1 MQCFWVEKNDDGEV
15 TSSIAQQPTS
25 ILDASDS
32 QLPRIRIQVEYSS
45 LNYKDA
51 LAATGNPG
59 IVRKFPH
66 IPGID
71 AVGRVIQSE
80 DDHFQVGD
88 QVIVTGN
95 QLGVNCFG
103 AWAEQIDVPS
113 SWAVPLPDSLTPAQA
128 MALGTAGFTAAQ
140 CVGALINHG
149 VTPESGSI
157 VVTGATGGVASL
169 AISLLVKLGY
179 SVVAVTGKE
188 SEHANLKQRG
198 VEKVLTRREF
208 VDDSK
213 RPLLSA
219 AYAAAVDSVG
229 GKMLE
234 TLLRTTSYRGC
245 IAACGL
251 TGGSELNTTVY
262 PFLLRGITL
271 CGIDSAMCPLPER
284 QKIWQRL
291 AGEWKLDDLDSL
303 TQIYPMDQLKSLVS
317 KILAGEMVGR
327 AVIQI

>member
-1 MQCFWVEKNDDGEV
+1 MRCFWVEKNESGEV
-15 TSSIAQQPTS
+15 SASLTEQPTS
-25 ILDASDS
+25 ILDAAVTAS
-32 QLPRIRIQVEYSS
+32 PRIRVQVEYSS

-51 LAATGNPG
+51 LAATGHPG

-71 AVGRVIQSE
+71 AAGRVIQSE
-80 DDHFQVGD
+80 DDSFQPGD
-88 QVIVTGN
+88 AVIVTGN
-95 QLGVNCFG
+95 QLGVTHFG
-103 AWAEQIDVPS
+103 AWAEQIDVPG
-113 SWAVPLPDSLTPAQA
+113 SWAVPLPDSLTPVQA

-140 CVGALINHG
+140 CVGGLIDHG
-149 VTPESGSI
+149 VTPESGSV

-179 SVVAVTGKE
+179 TVIAVTGKE
-188 SEHANLKQRG
+188 SEHANLKRRG
-198 VEKVLTRREF
+198 VDTVLSRDEF
-208 VDDSK
+208 VDESK

-219 AYAAAVDSVG
+219 AYAGAVDTVG

-251 TGGSELNTTVY
+251 TGGHELHTTVY

-271 CGIDSAMCPLPER
+271 CGIDSAMCPMPER

-291 AGEWKLDDLDSL
+291 AGPWKLDDLDSL
-303 TQIYPMDQLKSLVS
+303 THVHPMDELASLVET
-317 KILAGEMVGR
+317 ILAGEMVGR
-327 AVIQI
+327 AVVEI

>member
-1 MQCFWVEKNDDGEV
+1 MRCFWVEKSESGEV
-15 TSSIAQQPTS
+15 SASLTEQPTS
-25 ILDASDS
+25 ILDAAETTS
-32 QLPRIRIQVEYSS
+32 PRIRVQVEYSS

-71 AVGRVIQSE
+71 AVGRVMQSE
-80 DDHFQVGD
+80 DDSFQPGD
-88 QVIVTGN
+88 AVIVTGN
-95 QLGVNCFG
+95 QLGVTHFG
-103 AWAEQIDVPS
+103 GWAEQIDVPS
-113 SWAVPLPDSLTPAQA
+113 SWAVPLPDSLTPVQA

-140 CVGALINHG
+140 CVAALIDHG
-149 VTPESGSI
+149 VAPESGRV

-179 SVVAVTGKE
+179 TVTAVTGKQ

-198 VEKVLTRREF
+198 VDTVLSRNEF
-208 VDDSK
+208 VDESR

-219 AYAAAVDSVG
+219 AYAGAVDSVG
-229 GKMLE
+229 GKLLE
-234 TLLRTTSYRGC
+234 TLLRSTSYRGC

-251 TGGSELNTTVY
+251 TGGNELHTTVF

-271 CGIDSAMCPLPER
+271 CGIDSAMCPMPER
-284 QKIWQRL
+284 KKIWQRL

-303 TQIYPMDQLKSLVS
+303 TQIYPMDQLASLVET
-317 KILAGEMVGR
+317 ILAGKMVGR
-327 AVIQI
+327 AVVQI

>member
-1 MQCFWVEKNDDGEV
+1 MQCFWVEKNDAGEV
-15 TSSIAQQPTS
+15 TSSITQQPTS
-25 ILDASDS
+25 ILDASNS
-32 QLPRIRIQVEYSS
+32 QSPRIRIQVEYSS

-71 AVGRVIQSE
+71 AVGRVIQSA
-80 DDHFQVGD
+80 DDDFQVSD

-113 SWAVPLPDSLTPAQA
+113 SWAVPLPDSLTPVQA

-149 VTPESGSI
+149 VTPESGSV

-188 SEHANLKQRG
+188 SEHANLKKRG
-198 VEKVLTRREF
+198 VEKVLTRSEF

-327 AVIQI
+327 AVIKI

>member
-1 MQCFWVEKNDDGEV
+1 MRCFWVEKNESGEV
-15 TSSIAQQPTS
+15 SASLAEQPTS
-25 ILDASDS
+25 ILDAAETTS
-32 QLPRIRIQVEYSS
+32 PRIRIQVEYSS

-71 AVGRVIQSE
+71 AVGRVMQSE
-80 DDHFQVGD
+80 DDSFQPGD
-88 QVIVTGN
+88 AVIVTGN
-95 QLGVNCFG
+95 QLGVTHFG

-113 SWAVPLPDSLTPAQA
+113 SWAVPLLDTLTPLQA

-140 CVGALINHG
+140 CVDALIDHG
-149 VTPESGSI
+149 VAPESGPV

-169 AISLLVKLGY
+169 AISLLLKLGY
-179 SVVAVTGKE
+179 TVTAVTGKE

-198 VEKVLTRREF
+198 VDTVLSRSEF
-208 VDDSK
+208 VDESN

-219 AYAAAVDSVG
+219 AYAGAVDSVG

-234 TLLRTTSYRGC
+234 TLLRSTSYRGC

-251 TGGSELNTTVY
+251 TGGNELHTTVF

-271 CGIDSAMCPLPER
+271 CGIDSAMCPMPER
-284 QKIWQRL
+284 KKIWQRL
-291 AGEWKLDDLDSL
+291 AGQWKLDDLDSL
-303 TQIYPMDQLKSLVS
+303 TQIYSMDQLASLVET
-317 KILAGEMVGR
+317 ILAGKMVGR
-327 AVIQI
+327 AVVQI